1 LFNGSEKDLYFKVC
15 EPMAGK
21 KWVRAVDTGL
31 PSPDDILIS
40 GEEAV
45 LENPSVYTVKEKSM
59 VILISR
65 LLY

>member
-1 LFNGSEKDLYFKVC
+1 MD
-15 EPMAGK
+15 GK

-31 PSPDDILIS
+31 PSPDDILS
-40 GEEAV
+40 PGNEAA
-45 LENPSVYTVKEKSM
+45 LENYLSYEVRERSM